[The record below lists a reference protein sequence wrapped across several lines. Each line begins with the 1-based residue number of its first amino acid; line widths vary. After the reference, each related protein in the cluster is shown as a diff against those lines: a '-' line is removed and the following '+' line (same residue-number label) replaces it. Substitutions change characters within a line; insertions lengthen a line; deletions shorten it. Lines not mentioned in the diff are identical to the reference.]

1 MLKNSDHLN
10 RRSLSVVVP
19 VFNNSLSLDE
29 LNQSL
34 TEALK
39 GLSDTKCE
47 IVYVDDGSLDDS
59 LSKLEMIKKSN
70 VIKTKLVQLAGNFG
84 QVNAILAGVDFAENE
99 LVATISADLQDPPEI
114 LVQLHKSLGL
124 KGRIAIA
131 ERESR
136 GDSILLSWASRIVY
150 GIMRLQNR
158 KIPKSG
164 FDCWM
169 LDLKIARYVLNKS
182 RISDLRQMNF
192 FDSGNEVFRISYKRR
207 KRIYG
212 KSGYKFSKKF
222 QMFIEIIVMSL
233 ANLASYLVVLGFAI
247 ALFSVFLFFLILY
260 SYSQNKAPFQG
271 FTLIVG
277 LITLI
282 GSFLLIALGA
292 VLLITLRQGNAQT
305 DQARYVVDKA
315 Q

>member
-1 MLKNSDHLN
+1 MPQNSDHLN

-19 VFNNSLSLDE
+19 VFNNSFSLDE

-34 TEALK
+34 TETLE
-39 GLSDTKCE
+39 GLGDTECE

-59 LSKLEMIKKSN
+59 LSKLEMIKNSN
-70 VIKTKLVQLAGNFG
+70 RIKTKLVQLAGNFG

-136 GDSILLSWASRIVY
+136 DDSTLMSWASRIAY

-158 KIPKSG
+158 KIPKRG

-212 KSGYKFSKKF
+212 NSGYKFSKKF

-233 ANLASYLVVLGFAI
+233 GNLASYLVVLGFII
-247 ALFSVFLFFLILY
+247 ALFSVFLFFLILH
-260 SYSQNKAPFQG
+260 SYLQNKAPFQG

-292 VLLITLRQGNAQT
+292 VLLITLRQGDGQT
-305 DQARYVVDKA
+305 DQARYVVEKA

>member
-1 MLKNSDHLN
+1 
-10 RRSLSVVVP
+10 VVVP

-34 TEALK
+34 TEALE
-39 GLSDTKCE
+39 GLRDTKCE

-59 LSKLEMIKKSN
+59 LNKLEIIKKSN
-70 VIKTKLVQLAGNFG
+70 GIKTKLVQLAGNFG

-114 LVQLHKSLGL
+114 IVQMHESLGL

-131 ERESR
+131 ERETR
-136 GDSILLSWASRIVY
+136 DDSNLMSWASRIVY
-150 GIMRLQNR
+150 GIMRLQNK

-169 LDLKIARYVLNKS
+169 MDLKIARYVLNKS

-192 FDSGNEVFRISYKRR
+192 FNSGNEVFRISYKRR

-233 ANLASYLVVLGFAI
+233 GNLASYLVIIGFAI
-247 ALFSVFLFFLILY
+247 ALFTLFLFFLILY
-260 SYSQNKAPFQG
+260 SYLQNKAPFQG
-271 FTLIVG
+271 FTLIAG

-292 VLLITLRQGNAQT
+292 VLLIVSRQGSGQP
-305 DQARYVVDKA
+305 DHARYVVEKA

>member
-1 MLKNSDHLN
+1 M
-10 RRSLSVVVP
+10 
-19 VFNNSLSLDE
+19 
-29 LNQSL
+29 
-34 TEALK
+34 
-39 GLSDTKCE
+39 
-47 IVYVDDGSLDDS
+47 
-59 LSKLEMIKKSN
+59 
-70 VIKTKLVQLAGNFG
+70 
-84 QVNAILAGVDFAENE
+84 
-99 LVATISADLQDPPEI
+99 
-114 LVQLHKSLGL
+114 
-124 KGRIAIA
+124 
-131 ERESR
+131 
-136 GDSILLSWASRIVY
+136 SWASRIAY

-158 KIPKSG
+158 KIPKRG

-192 FDSGNEVFRISYKRR
+192 FDSGNKVFRISYKRR

-222 QMFIEIIVMSL
+222 RMFIEIIVMSL
-233 ANLASYLVVLGFAI
+233 GNLASYLVVLGFTI
-247 ALFSVFLFFLILY
+247 ALFSVFLFFLILH
-260 SYSQNKAPFQG
+260 SYLQNKAPFQG

-292 VLLITLRQGNAQT
+292 VLLLVSRQGGAQT
-305 DQARYVVDKA
+305 DQARYVVEKA